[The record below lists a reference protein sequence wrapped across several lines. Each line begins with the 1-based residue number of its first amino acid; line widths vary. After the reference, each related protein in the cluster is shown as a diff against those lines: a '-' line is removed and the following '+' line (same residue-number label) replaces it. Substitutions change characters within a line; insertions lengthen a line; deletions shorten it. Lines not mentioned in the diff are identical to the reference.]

1 MLYSRSK
8 DHRRKIYWKE
18 IRLLEDL
25 TTEAQ
30 RKLETAENIWFGSV
44 RPDGRPHLA
53 PVWFA
58 WTGSKLYICIEERSI
73 KGRNVAGNP
82 QVVLALEDGLNPVIC
97 EGTAVSLPGPLPPDV
112 VAIFRRKYNWDISSD
127 GQYNQLLEITPSKWM
142 AW

>member
-1 MLYSRSK
+1 M
-8 DHRRKIYWKE
+8 
-18 IRLLEDL
+18 EDL
-25 TTEAQ
+25 TVEAQ

-53 PVWFA
+53 PVWFV
-58 WTGSKLYICIEERSI
+58 WTSRKLYICIEERSI

-97 EGTAVSLPGPLPPDV
+97 EGIAVPLSSPLPRNV
-112 VAIFRRKYNWDISSD
+112 VEIFRKKYNWDVSSD

>member
-1 MLYSRSK
+1 M
-8 DHRRKIYWKE
+8 E
-18 IRLLEDL
+18 EL
-25 TTEAQ
+25 TVEYQ

-58 WTGSKLYICIEERSI
+58 WNGRKLYICIEERSI
-73 KGRNVAGNP
+73 KGRNVASNP

-97 EGTAVSLPGPLPPDV
+97 EGKAVPLAGPLPPDI
-112 VAIFRRKYNWDISSD
+112 VAIFRKKYNWDISAD
-127 GQYNQLLEITPSKWM
+127 GQYNQLLEITPSKWL

>member
-1 MLYSRSK
+1 M
-8 DHRRKIYWKE
+8 
-18 IRLLEDL
+18 EDL
-25 TTEAQ
+25 TVEAQ

-58 WTGSKLYICIEERSI
+58 WTDGKLYICVEERSV
-73 KGRNVAGNP
+73 KAHNVAGNP

-97 EGTAVSLPGPLPPDV
+97 EGTAIPFPAPLPRDI
-112 VAIFRRKYNWDISSD
+112 VAIFQKKYNWDISSD
-127 GQYNQLLEITPSKWM
+127 GQYDRLLEITPTKWL